1 MRYGIHQGDEPKG
14 EVMRRTLPAILL
26 ATVTATVAIA
36 QTAPNDVAFGEYGQ
50 IETSLTGVPGD
61 PEAGLEIMVTR
72 GKGNCI
78 ACHAVTALNDH
89 PFHGEVGPSLDGVA
103 DRWTEEDLRGI
114 VANAKMTF
122 PESIMPAFYKVEGF
136 VRAGDGYTG
145 KAAEGE
151 LSPLLTAQEIED
163 VVAYLMTLDQYY
175 D

>member
-1 MRYGIHQGDEPKG
+1 MK
-14 EVMRRTLPAILL
+14 RTVSVILL
-26 ATVTATVAIA
+26 ASVTAAGVAVA
-36 QTAPNDVAFGEYGQ
+36 QTAPSDVTFGDYGQ
-50 IETSLTGVPGD
+50 IEASLSGAAGD
-61 PEAGLEIMVTR
+61 AEAGLEIMVTR

-78 ACHAVTALNDH
+78 ACHQVTELEEY

-103 DRWTEEDLRGI
+103 DRWTAEDLRGI

-122 PESIMPAFYKVEGF
+122 PGTIMPAFYKVDGF
-136 VRAGDGYTG
+136 LRPGNAYTG
-145 KAAEGE
+145 KAADGA